1 MTSLLGTSYP
11 LLGVFLTTL
20 LIAGAI
26 LCIWLAVM
34 VLVDIFASR
43 DLSGWAKAG
52 WTVIVFV
59 LPLIGVVI
67 YVIVRGRSMQLH
79 GMKALAGTELSMGG

>member
-1 MTSLLGTSYP
+1 MTTLVGTSYP
-11 LLGVFLTTL
+11 LLRVFLTTL
-20 LIAGAI
+20 WIAGAI
-26 LCIWLAVM
+26 LCLWLAVM
-34 VLVDIFASR
+34 VFVDIFVSR

-67 YVIVRGRSMQLH
+67 YVMVRGRSMRLH
-79 GMKALAGTELSMGG
+79 GIKVLASTELSMGG